1 MTPST
6 FQKFAYVALLVLMTG
21 VASGIL
27 GGL

>member
-6 FQKFAYVALLVLMTG
+6 FQKLAYVALLLLMTG